1 MNTYLAEEGQEE
13 HQGEAVK
20 SHDGKQARL
29 LLVLVKAGAAG
40 AAEAAFPRSEV
51 LTADLSLEKSLSP
64 S

>member
-29 LLVLVKAGAAG
+29 LLVLVKAGAA
-40 AAEAAFPRSEV
+40 EAAFPRSEV